1 MLALVETARER
12 AELITQ
18 AATPVLALMRN
29 RAFLQTMQRLG
40 GEIKNARKKIRH
52 DEFLGRIEG
61 R

>member
-1 MLALVETARER
+1 VLVEATGKS
-12 AELITQ
+12 AEVISQ
-18 AATPVLALMRN
+18 ATTPVLALMCN

>member
-1 MLALVETARER
+1 
-12 AELITQ
+12 
-18 AATPVLALMRN
+18 VLALMRN